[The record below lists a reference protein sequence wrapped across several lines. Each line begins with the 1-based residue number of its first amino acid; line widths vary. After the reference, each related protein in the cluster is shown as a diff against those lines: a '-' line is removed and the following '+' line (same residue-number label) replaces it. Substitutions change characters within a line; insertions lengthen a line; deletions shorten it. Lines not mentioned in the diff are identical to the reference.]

1 MPKNILNGS
10 SRCITCGNR
19 GGLFITPNGLMCRR
33 HALNEAIDHEAHSGE
48 NWIPP
53 LVKQPDSAPIR
64 SKSGTR
70 TG

>member
-1 MPKNILNGS
+1 MPKNTLKRS

-19 GGLFITPNGLMCRR
+19 GGLFITPHGLMCRQ

-48 NWIPP
+48 EWIP
-53 LVKQPDSAPIR
+53 LQIKQPDSVPNR
-64 SKSGTR
+64 TQRRTR